1 MADLVIAL
9 PSQLGPVLRA
19 LRQRRGLSQ
28 KAFGEHLGISRQAV
42 SELEKAPERAAFDR
56 VHRAC
61 AILGVE
67 IVLRPRAATSEGD
80 W

>member
-1 MADLVIAL
+1 MAEHVIAI

-19 LRQRRGLSQ
+19 LRRSRGLTQ
-28 KAFGEHLGISRQAV
+28 KAFGERLGVSRQAV

-56 VHRAC
+56 LHRAC

-67 IVLRPRAATSEGD
+67 IILRPRETTRDGG